1 MVDSG
6 LFLYDYDYSYLDDFI
21 PSDLH
26 STFFIL
32 LYFIKILQNNK
43 IKNVTLR
50 FIQYYFYWLFVFS
63 R

>member
-6 LFLYDYDYSYLDDFI
+6 LFLYDYSYLDDFI

-32 LYFIKILQNNK
+32 
-43 IKNVTLR
+43 
-50 FIQYYFYWLFVFS
+50 
-63 R
+63 

>member
-26 STFFIL
+26 STYLF
-32 LYFIKILQNNK
+32 Y
-43 IKNVTLR
+43 KNITK
-50 FIQYYFYWLFVFS
+50 
-63 R
+63 